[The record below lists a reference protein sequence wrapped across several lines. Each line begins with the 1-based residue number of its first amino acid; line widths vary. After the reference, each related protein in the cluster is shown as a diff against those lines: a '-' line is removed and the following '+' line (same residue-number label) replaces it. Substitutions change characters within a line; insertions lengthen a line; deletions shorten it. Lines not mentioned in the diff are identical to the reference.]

1 MDLLYELVGPYKIY
15 CDDLKGVDY
24 ASEAQMK
31 LKVIEKFGK
40 YKFALSEALQCEDY
54 EQEGILDLTQLQEA
68 ILSVD
73 DDLDDH
79 LLDYMLYYVYARNE
93 HAVKFEYKVLLSLL
107 DEEVVLQDKK
117 KPERIQSAKPKVTSS
132 NDNNKVTKNF
142 KDIVSSNSDE
152 QYSEVEDE
160 KAFEIGESEV

>member
-1 MDLLYELVGPYKIY
+1 
-15 CDDLKGVDY
+15 
-24 ASEAQMK
+24 
-31 LKVIEKFGK
+31 
-40 YKFALSEALQCEDY
+40 
-54 EQEGILDLTQLQEA
+54 
-68 ILSVD
+68 
-73 DDLDDH
+73 
-79 LLDYMLYYVYARNE
+79 MLYYVYARNE

-152 QYSEVEDE
+152 
-160 KAFEIGESEV
+160 

>member
-15 CDDLKGVDY
+15 SDDLKGVDY
-24 ASEAQMK
+24 ASEDQMK

-68 ILSVD
+68 ILSVE

-93 HAVKFEYKVLLSLL
+93 HAEKFEYKVLLSLL
-107 DEEVVLQDKK
+107 DEEIAPQKKK

-132 NDNNKVTKNF
+132 DDNQKLIKNF

-152 QYSEVEDE
+152 QYSEVED
-160 KAFEIGESEV
+160 

>member
-15 CDDLKGVDY
+15 CDDLQGVDY
-24 ASEAQMK
+24 ASEDQMK

-79 LLDYMLYYVYARNE
+79 VLDYMLYYVYARNE
-93 HAVKFEYKVLLSLL
+93 HADKFEYKVLLSLL
-107 DEEVVLQDKK
+107 DEEIVPQKKK
-117 KPERIQSAKPKVTSS
+117 KP
-132 NDNNKVTKNF
+132 
-142 KDIVSSNSDE
+142 
-152 QYSEVEDE
+152 
-160 KAFEIGESEV
+160 